1 MLRSMKRR
9 IPLEAHRTS
18 AQIKA
23 RFLKCDDLVER
34 SHWQTIWLLSRSDK
48 NYTCS
53 EVADLMGFTADW
65 VRKLIRRYNADPVNG
80 LLDERRKNGKLPVL
94 NDQQQEALQRA
105 LEADP
110 PDHGL
115 WSGPKVAHW
124 IRQELNQ
131 PVSAVTGWHYLT
143 RLGWS
148 LQVPRRRHD
157 RSASP
162 EEQTAFKKNSKN
174 GSNSSGKK
182 IPASRLKSG
191 PKTKPA
197 SACSR

>member
-1 MLRSMKRR
+1 MKRR
-9 IPLEAHRTS
+9 IPLEAHLTS

-23 RFLKCDDLVER
+23 RFLKCEDLVER
-34 SHWQTIWLLSRSDK
+34 SHWQTLWLLSRSDK
-48 NYTCS
+48 SYTCS

-65 VRKLIRRYNADPVNG
+65 VRKLVRRYNADPING
-80 LLDERRKNGKLPVL
+80 LLDERRKNGKRPVL

-124 IRQELNQ
+124 ISQELNQ

-162 EEQTAFKKNSKN
+162 QEQEAFKKNFRKRS
-174 GSNSSGKK
+174 GSSATS
-182 IPASRLKSG
+182 IPANRSKSG
-191 PKTKPA
+191 QKTKPVSA
-197 SACSR
+197 SSR

>member
-9 IPLEAHRTS
+9 VPLEPHRTS

-65 VRKLIRRYNADPVNG
+65 IRKLVRRYNADPVNG
-80 LLDERRKNGKLPVL
+80 LLDERRKNGKLPIL

-105 LEADP
+105 LEANP

-115 WSGPKVAHW
+115 WSGPNVAHW

-162 EEQTAFKKNSKN
+162 EEQASFKKNSKN
-174 GSNSSGKK
+174 GLNSSGKK
-182 IPASRLKSG
+182 TPASRLKSG

>member
-1 MLRSMKRR
+1 MLRFMKRR
-9 IPLEAHRTS
+9 ISLKAHLTP

-34 SHWQTIWLLSRSDK
+34 SHWQTIWLLSRPDK
-48 NYTCS
+48 SYTCS

-65 VRKLIRRYNADPVNG
+65 VRKLVRRYNDDPENG
-80 LLDERRKNGKLPVL
+80 LKDERRNNGKHPVL
-94 NDQQQEALQRA
+94 NDQQQQALQRA

-115 WSGPKVAHW
+115 WSGPKVAQW
-124 IRQELNQ
+124 ISRELDQ
-131 PVSAVTGWHYLT
+131 PVSAVTGWHYLV

-162 EEQTAFKKNSKN
+162 EEQESFKKNSRN
-174 GSNSSGKK
+174 GSNSSARN
-182 IPASRLKSG
+182 IPANRSKSG
-191 PKTKPA
+191 RKTKPVSA
-197 SACSR
+197 SSR

>member
-1 MLRSMKRR
+1 MGMNKRR
-9 IPLEAHRTS
+9 IPLEAHCTS

-34 SHWQTIWLLSRSDK
+34 SHWQTLWLLSRSDK
-48 NYTCS
+48 SYTCS

-65 VRKLIRRYNADPVNG
+65 VRKLVRRYNADPESG
-80 LLDERRKNGKLPVL
+80 LQDERKKNGKMPVL
-94 NDQQQEALQRA
+94 DEQQQESLQRA

-115 WSGPKVAHW
+115 WSGPKVARW
-124 IRQELNQ
+124 IAQELNQ

-162 EEQTAFKKNSKN
+162 EEQDAFKKNSKS
-174 GSNSSGKK
+174 GSKSFVKN
-182 IPASRLKSG
+182 IRASR
-191 PKTKPA
+191 
-197 SACSR
+197 

>member
-1 MLRSMKRR
+1 MKRR
-9 IPLEAHRTS
+9 ISLEAHLTS

-23 RFLKCDDLVER
+23 RFLTCDDLVER
-34 SHWQTIWLLSRSDK
+34 SHWQTLWLLSRSDK
-48 NYTCS
+48 NYTCT

-65 VRKLIRRYNADPVNG
+65 VRKLVRRYNADPVNG

-94 NDQQQEALQRA
+94 TDQQQEALQRA

-124 IRQELNQ
+124 MSQELKQ

-162 EEQTAFKKNSKN
+162 EEQEAFKKNFRN
-174 GSNSSGKK
+174 GSDRSAKS
-182 IPASRLKSG
+182 IPASRSKSG

-197 SACSR
+197 SVCSR

>member
-1 MLRSMKRR
+1 MIRGMKRR
-9 IPLEAHRTS
+9 IHLDAHLTS
-18 AQIKA
+18 QQIKA

-34 SHWQTIWLLSRSDK
+34 SHWQTIWLLSRPDK
-48 NYTCS
+48 NCACS

-65 VRKLIRRYNADPVNG
+65 VRKLVRRYNADPING
-80 LLDERRKNGKLPVL
+80 LKDERKENGKHPVL

-115 WSGPKVAHW
+115 WSGPKVAIW
-124 IRQELNQ
+124 ISQELNR

-148 LQVPRRRHD
+148 LQIPRRRHD

-162 EEQTAFKKNSKN
+162 EEQDAFKKKSRN
-174 GSNSSGKK
+174 GSQSFGKN
-182 IPASRLKSG
+182 IPANRLKSG
-191 PKTKPA
+191 RKTKPA
-197 SACSR
+197 SACNR

>member
-1 MLRSMKRR
+1 MKRR
-9 IPLEAHRTS
+9 IPLEAHLTA

-34 SHWQTIWLLSRSDK
+34 SHWQTLWLLSRSDK
-48 NYTCS
+48 NYTCN
-53 EVADLMGFTADW
+53 EVADLMGFTVDW
-65 VRKLIRRYNADPVNG
+65 VRKLVRRYNADPASG
-80 LLDERRKNGKLPVL
+80 LRDERRKNGKLPVL
-94 NDQQQEALQRA
+94 DVQQQESLQRA
-105 LEADP
+105 LEAAP
-110 PDHGL
+110 ADHGL
-115 WSGPKVAHW
+115 WSGPKVARW
-124 IRQELNQ
+124 ISQELNQ

-162 EEQTAFKKNSKN
+162 EEQEAFKKNSRN
-174 GSNSSGKK
+174 GSSSSAKS
-182 IPASRLKSG
+182 IPASRSKSG

-197 SACSR
+197 SASSR

>member
-1 MLRSMKRR
+1 MKRR
-9 IPLEAHRTS
+9 IPLEAHLTPQ
-18 AQIKA
+18 QIKA
-23 RFLKCDDLVER
+23 RFLKCTDLVER
-34 SHWQTIWLLSRSDK
+34 SHRQTLWLLSRSDK
-48 NYTCS
+48 NYTCT

-65 VRKLIRRYNADPVNG
+65 VRKLVRRYNADPVNG
-80 LLDERRKNGKLPVL
+80 LLDERRKNGKTPVL

-124 IRQELNQ
+124 ISQELNQ
-131 PVSAVTGWHYLT
+131 PISAVTGWHYLT

-157 RSASP
+157 RSASA
-162 EEQTAFKKNSKN
+162 EEQEAFKKNSRN
-174 GSNSSGKK
+174 GSSSSVKK
-182 IPASRLKSG
+182 TPANRLESG
-191 PKTKPA
+191 QKMKPA
-197 SACSR
+197 SVCSR